1 MDSLDFNPSA
11 EQSQNPTEQS
21 LDVAVAT
28 ADDLPVDGIQPDGED
43 ATEDES
49 KKLLE
54 KAIEKGAQDGMSAE
68 QFLRVYSSS
77 FKVLVTMAIGLTLM
91 VRLFLTVKN
100 PPGA

>member
-1 MDSLDFNPSA
+1 MDSLDFIPSA
-11 EQSQNPTEQS
+11 EQSQNPTELS
-21 LDVAVAT
+21 DVAVAI

-54 KAIEKGAQDGMSAE
+54 KAIKKGAQDGMSAE
-68 QFLRVYSSS
+68 QFLRVNSSS

-100 PPGA
+100 PPGV